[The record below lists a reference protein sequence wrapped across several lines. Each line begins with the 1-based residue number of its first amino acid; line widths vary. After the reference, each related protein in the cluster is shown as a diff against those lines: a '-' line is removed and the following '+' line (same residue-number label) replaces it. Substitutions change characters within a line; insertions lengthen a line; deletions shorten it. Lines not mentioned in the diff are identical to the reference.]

1 VSVRDGEDPSAAP
14 PNAAPFQARLIG
26 AFALTDAEGGDRLP
40 TLRKTRALIARIL
53 LAQGQVL
60 PRQALI
66 DFAWRDR
73 EAEQGRASLRQAL
86 YEARDLSAGAAPL
99 LYASRDMVRSNPSVL
114 QTDLDRLIAAAE
126 ADDLR
131 TLATALEKGL
141 QPLLADLDGISPV
154 IDDWLA
160 AEREAQ
166 RARLGAAMTAAAE
179 RAFDPG
185 HPGTL
190 AALLPVLRDLDP
202 GGDLVA
208 RLTEAS
214 GGASPAQTRALSGAP
229 IRRRGVTILAGGCAI
244 LLIAGLAAAR
254 WPPDLAHGRVM
265 AVEPLTAATG
275 DAPAQTVRLGL
286 AGELAHTLGRNR
298 AGVAVEQV
306 GGSGVRWALPDLV
319 VSGDVA
325 TIANRLQAHVQLRN
339 ARSGAI
345 LWANDFV
352 GDPGHP
358 DIVRA
363 QIATTADAVINCA
376 LSARHGGKRIS
387 DEANRLYLTGC
398 DFVEQYRL
406 DEALEPFRQ
415 VVALEPGF
423 ARAWADLA
431 TTEVLTNDNA
441 DPARRAAAY
450 SEAAAHARRALAI
463 DANTDLAYFALAETT
478 PGILNWQQR
487 VDIFARGLK
496 VEPGGSE
503 LNNGMAQELG
513 RVGRTRDAITYYR
526 RSMATDP
533 LGPVKTASL
542 FTALAADGQLDEAE
556 RLIDRALQLWPRNAV
571 IWRDAFLVELR
582 AGDPNRAEA
591 MLEAPDRPSLRG
603 SGEVEQARQWLRV
616 RRDPTAKNIAA
627 ASATLLAE
635 AVADPRQDPL
645 PAALDIAELGQIDA
659 AYRLAL
665 DPTGAIDENN
675 DKLLFDNRLSRFRAD
690 PRFMAL
696 AARRGLTPI
705 WQATKARPDFCA
717 GANPQ
722 ACGQAAVT
730 DHR

>member
-1 VSVRDGEDPSAAP
+1 VSVRDGEDPSAGP
-14 PNAAPFQARLIG
+14 PSAAPFQARLIG
-26 AFALTDAEGGDRLP
+26 AFALTDAEGDDRLP
-40 TLRKTRALIARIL
+40 TLRKTRALVARIL
-53 LAQGQVL
+53 LARGQVL
-60 PRQALI
+60 SRQALI

-73 EAEQGRASLRQAL
+73 EPEQGRASLRQAL
-86 YEARDLSAGAAPL
+86 YEARDLATGVAPL
-99 LYASRDMVRSNPSVL
+99 LYASRDMVRSNPAL
-114 QTDLDRLIAAAE
+114 LDTDLDRLIAAAE

-131 TLATALEKGL
+131 LLATALENGL
-141 QPLLADLDGISPV
+141 PPLLADLDGISPV

-166 RARLGAAMTAAAE
+166 RARLAAAVTAAAE

-185 HPGTL
+185 QPGAL
-190 AALLPVLRDLDP
+190 ADLLPVLRDLDP

-208 RLTEAS
+208 RLTEAL
-214 GGASPAQTRALSGAP
+214 GGASRSRVNALSGGP
-229 IRRRGVTILAGGCAI
+229 VRRRRVAILAGGCAI
-244 LLIAGLAAAR
+244 LLIAGLVAAR
-254 WPPDLAHGRVM
+254 WRPGLAHARVM
-265 AVEPLTAATG
+265 AVEPLTAAAG
-275 DAPAQTVRLGL
+275 DVPAQAVRLGL
-286 AGELAHTLGRNR
+286 AGELAQALGRNR
-298 AGVAVEQV
+298 AGVAVAQV
-306 GGSGVRWALPDLV
+306 GESGRRWARADLV

-345 LWANDFV
+345 LWANDFAD
-352 GDPGHP
+352 DPGHP

-376 LSARHGGKRIS
+376 LSARHGGNAIS

-406 DEALEPFRQ
+406 DEALQPFRQ

-431 TTEVLTNDNA
+431 TTEVFANSNA
-441 DPARRAAAY
+441 DPVRRAAVY
-450 SEAAAHARRALAI
+450 REAAAHARHALAI

-487 VDIFARGLK
+487 VDILARGLK
-496 VEPGGSE
+496 VDPGGSE

-513 RVGRTRDAITYYR
+513 RVGRTREAIAYYR
-526 RSMATDP
+526 RSMAADP

-542 FTALAADGQLDEAE
+542 FTALAFDGQLDEAE

-571 IWRDAFLVELR
+571 IWRRAFVVELR
-582 AGDPNRAEA
+582 AGDPSRAEA
-591 MLEAPDRPSLRG
+591 MLAAPDRLGLRDAK
-603 SGEVEQARQWLRV
+603 EVEQARQWLRA
-616 RRDPTAKNIAA
+616 RRDPTAKTISAVTAA
-627 ASATLLAE
+627 LLAH
-635 AVADPRQDPL
+635 AAADPRQDPL
-645 PAALDIAELGQIDA
+645 PAVLDLAELGQMDA

-665 DPTGAIDENN
+665 DPIGAMDENN
-675 DKLLFDNRLSRFRAD
+675 DDQLFDNRLSRFRAD
-690 PRFMAL
+690 PRFAAL

-705 WQATKARPDFCA
+705 WRATKVWPDFCA

-722 ACGQAAVT
+722 ACGQAAT
-730 DHR
+730 ADRH